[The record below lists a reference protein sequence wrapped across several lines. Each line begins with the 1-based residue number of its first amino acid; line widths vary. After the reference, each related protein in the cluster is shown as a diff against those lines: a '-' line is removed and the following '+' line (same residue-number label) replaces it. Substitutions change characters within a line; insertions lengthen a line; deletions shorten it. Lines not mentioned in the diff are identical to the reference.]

1 MDIYKYLILLFLLT
15 SCGNEK
21 TPKSEGKSTETTTLT
36 NEEKAQLNKQLLESS
51 RTGALEKLKELLDK
65 GADIDARDSQGR
77 TALHLAAR
85 TSTGHLDIVNTLLE
99 KGADVHARDNRD
111 RTALMTAS
119 KNPKIVDALLEKG
132 ADVNAKDKEGMTAL
146 IWAASHG
153 QLDILNTLLDNGAN
167 VTDRHISGLT
177 ALGIAKINGAN
188 QDVIKLLKKHGAT
201 E

>member
-1 MDIYKYLILLFLLT
+1 M
-15 SCGNEK
+15 
-21 TPKSEGKSTETTTLT
+21 
-36 NEEKAQLNKQLLESS
+36 
-51 RTGALEKLKELLDK
+51 
-65 GADIDARDSQGR
+65 
-77 TALHLAAR
+77 
-85 TSTGHLDIVNTLLE
+85 NT
-99 KGADVHARDNRD
+99 
-111 RTALMTAS
+111 
-119 KNPKIVDALLEKG
+119 LLEKG